1 MGTAVSDSAVHGIG
15 PGTASSPMLPPDD
28 EARSKMTPAAVVE
41 RLDQHIIGQVRK
53 ETIGHSLILI
63 RVNLM
68 SITQSWTWI

>member
-1 MGTAVSDSAVHGIG
+1 
-15 PGTASSPMLPPDD
+15 MLPPDD